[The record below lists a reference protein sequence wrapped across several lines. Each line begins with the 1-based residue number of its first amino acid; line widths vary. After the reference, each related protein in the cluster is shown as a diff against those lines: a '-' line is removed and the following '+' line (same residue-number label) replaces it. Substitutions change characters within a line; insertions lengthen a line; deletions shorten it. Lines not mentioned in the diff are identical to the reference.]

1 MLKSSRCPYC
11 GWQCLWLLLI
21 VCLLSAGCGNDS
33 QYEALSPGAT
43 VLAFG
48 DSVTAGVGAAAG
60 KDYPSQLAAKTGL
73 VVVNA
78 GVSGDTARAA
88 GSRLAPL
95 LAQHEPELVIIELG
109 GNDFLRKTPDSKVK
123 EFLRDMIV
131 EAQESGAQ
139 VVLVAV
145 PSLSLL
151 RASLGALVD
160 SDIYAQ
166 LSEEEGV
173 ILVPDVFS
181 NVLSDSSLRADEI
194 HPNAAGYAQLAQ
206 GINAVLVDNGLL
218 R

>member
-1 MLKSSRCPYC
+1 MAYS
-11 GWQCLWLLLI
+11 
-21 VCLLSAGCGNDS
+21 LLSGCS
-33 QYEALSPGAT
+33 SEKRYEALTPGAT

-48 DSVTAGVGAAAG
+48 DSVTVGVGAKAG
-60 KDYPSQLAAKTGL
+60 KDYPSQLAAMTGL
-73 VVVNA
+73 KVVNA

-88 GSRLAPL
+88 GSRLGPL
-95 LAQHEPELVIIELG
+95 LAQHQPELVIIELG
-109 GNDFLRKTPDSKVK
+109 GNDFLRKTSASQVK

-131 EAQESGAQ
+131 EAQGSGAQ
-139 VVLVAV
+139 VMLVAV
-145 PSLSLL
+145 PGLSLL
-151 RASLGALVD
+151 RASIGALVD
-160 SDIYAQ
+160 SDIYGQ

-206 GINAVLVDNGLL
+206 GINAVLIDSGLL